1 MKKQELITKNL
12 KEIESEHNVKIIF
25 AVDNGSNAYGSASPN
40 SDIDLRFLY
49 VETIESYLRLGREKD
64 VIEIIDE
71 ENNIEYKG
79 FSLDKFMKL
88 LSKSNPSI
96 LEWLNSPINYLENS
110 KYENITKEIK
120 KLSLEYFSTKRC
132 LFHYTGN
139 ALTDFK
145 KMLNGNASTKIQ
157 IDLKKFLSVFRHLL
171 VSEYI
176 IRENK
181 YPETTDLAYL
191 IIQSKKFK
199 ELKVIDSDLTY
210 REFLIKALETKK
222 NFIPDGA
229 NQKPYLTMSE
239 KEYNFHYE
247 LIDNLINEY
256 RKVADEVKDKAIDF
270 KKINEF
276 YIKWVKELDK

>member
-1 MKKQELITKNL
+1 MKNQELITKRL
-12 KEIESEHNVKIIF
+12 KEIEDKHNVKIVM
-25 AVDNGSNAYGSASPN
+25 AVDNGSNAYGCASPN

-64 VIEIIDE
+64 TIEVIDK

-96 LEWLNSPINYLENS
+96 LEWINSPINYLKES
-110 KYENITKEIK
+110 KYEKIAKQIKE
-120 KLSLEYFSTKRC
+120 LSIEYFSVKRC

-145 KMLNGNASTKIQ
+145 KMTIENDKTKMNT
-157 IDLKKFLSVFRHLL
+157 KKLLSVFRHLL

-176 IRENK
+176 VRENK

-191 IIQSKKFK
+191 IVQSKKFK
-199 ELKVIDSDLTY
+199 ELKVIDSDVTY

-222 NFIPDGA
+222 NFIPDEV
-229 NQKPYLTMSE
+229 NQKPYLTMTE
-239 KEYNFHYE
+239 KEYDFHYK
-247 LIDNLINEY
+247 LIDSLIDEY
-256 RKVADEVKDKAIDF
+256 RKVAEELRDKAIDF
-270 KKINEF
+270 KRINEL
-276 YIKWVKELDK
+276 YIKWVKELDNK